1 MDVETRM
8 ELILREPTEEVITK
22 EELRALL
29 ETREKISAYDGFEP
43 SGLAHLGS
51 GLLRAIKLEDLIKAK
66 VHFKLLIADWYAWIN
81 NKLGGDLKKI
91 KLAGEYLVEVW
102 KACGVDTKKVEIVW
116 FSEFISD
123 PEYWKKVIQI
133 AKITTVKRI
142 LRCSPVMGRKEGE
155 MNYTAQLFYPAM
167 QAADPFHLGVEIC
180 QLGMDQRH
188 ATMLSREVAEK
199 LGYEKPVCVHHHL
212 LLGLQSGK
220 RMGKEEDFEIK
231 MSKSKPLSAIFVHD
245 TDEEIKEKI
254 KKAYCP
260 QTSEENP
267 VLEILRYIIF
277 RKVDS
282 VEVKTKHGT
291 EVFSC
296 YRDLEKAYNEGK
308 LHPLDVKEAVAENL
322 CEILTPVREHFEK
335 DKKARELYETVK
347 SFEVTR

>member
-22 EELRALL
+22 EELRRLL
-29 ETREKISAYDGFEP
+29 ETKEKVSAYDGFEP

-51 GLLRAIKLEDLIKAK
+51 GVLRAIKLEDLLKAK

-81 NKLGGDLKKI
+81 NKLGGDMEKI
-91 KLAGEYLVEVW
+91 RLAGEYLVEVW

-116 FSEFISD
+116 FSQFVSD

-142 LRCSPVMGRKEGE
+142 LRCSPIMGRKEGE

-167 QAADPFHLGVEIC
+167 QAADPFHLGVDIC

-199 LGYEKPVCVHHHL
+199 LGYAKPVCVHHHL
-212 LLGLQSGK
+212 LLGLQAGK
-220 RMGKEEDFEIK
+220 RMGKEDFEAK

-245 TDEEIKEKI
+245 SDAEIKEKLR
-254 KKAYCP
+254 KAFCP
-260 QTSEENP
+260 PSAEANP

-277 RKVDS
+277 RKFDTIEIKTKEGEES
-282 VEVKTKHGT
+282 FSSYVEV
-291 EVFSC
+291 
-296 YRDLEKAYNEGK
+296 EKAYVSGEI
-308 LHPLDVKEAVAENL
+308 HPLDLKQAVAEKL
-322 CEILTPVREHFEK
+322 CEILRPVREHFEK
-335 DKKARELYETVK
+335 DKRARELYETVK
-347 SFEVTR
+347 SFEITR